1 MPLLYD
7 IGKGLYHT
15 GIRVAALF
23 NPKARQWV
31 DGRRGIRERLQARR
45 EILKGCLWMHCAS
58 VGEFEQGLPVLE
70 ALRNDRPTLPILV
83 TFFSPS
89 GYEARKDHP
98 IATHV
103 DYLPTDSPRNAR
115 MLVGLA
121 EPSAALFVRYE
132 FWYHHLAALARAK
145 VPVFLISAI
154 FRPQHPFFKWYGGV
168 WRNMLRRFQH
178 VFVQDETSRALLESI
193 GIANVS
199 ISGDT
204 RFDRVAQIVQ
214 ASEDLPVAA
223 AFRGEGPM
231 LVCGSTWPEDEALLL
246 AAFAGMERS
255 PKCLVAPHEMK
266 EEQLQRIDRKFPKP
280 LVRWS
285 ELEGSPVESITD
297 VLGAER
303 DGTLLL
309 DRMGLLSRIYRYG
322 TVAYVGGGFGDGI
335 HSLLEPAAWGC
346 PVIFGPKHRKFA
358 EAQGLIDAGAGF
370 EVRNAEDLQRVL
382 EKLLSDDHALADAS
396 KAAREFVRNRCGS
409 ARLVADALIKQI

>member
-31 DGRRGIRERLQARR
+31 DGRRGIRERLQAKR
-45 EILKGCLWMHCAS
+45 EVLKGCIWMHCAS

-70 ALRNDRPTLPILV
+70 ALKKEQPGLPILV

-115 MLVGLA
+115 MLVELA
-121 EPSAALFVRYE
+121 EPSTALFVRYE
-132 FWYHHLAALARAK
+132 FWHHHLAALAHAK

-154 FRPQHPFFKWYGGV
+154 FRPQHPFFKWYGGI
-168 WRNMLRRFQH
+168 WRAMLTRFKH
-178 VFVQDETSRALLESI
+178 IFVQDEFSKRLLEGI
-193 GIANVS
+193 GCTRVS
-199 ISGDT
+199 VSGDT
-204 RFDRVAQIVQ
+204 RFDRVAAIVE
-214 ASEDLPVAA
+214 ANEELTIAA
-223 AFRGEGPM
+223 AFKGDGP
-231 LVCGSTWPEDEALLL
+231 LLICGSTWPADEALLRE
-246 AAFAGMERS
+246 AFDAKGTV
-255 PKCLVAPHEMK
+255 PKCLVAPHELGPAQLK
-266 EEQLQRIDRKFPKP
+266 SIEERFPRP

-285 ELEGSPVESITD
+285 ELEGSPVESIAAT
-297 VLGAER
+297 LGPEPG
-303 DGTLLL
+303 GTLVL
-309 DRMGLLSRIYRYG
+309 DRMGSLSRAYRYG

-346 PVIFGPKHRKFA
+346 PVIFGPKHGKFA
-358 EAQGLIDAGAGF
+358 EAQGLIEAGGGF
-370 EVRNAEDLQRVL
+370 EVRNAEDLQQVL
-382 EKLLSDDHALADAS
+382 EQLLSDHNALAHAS
-396 KAAREFVRNRCGS
+396 MAAREFVRNRCGS
-409 ARLVADALIKQI
+409 ARLVADALIEQI